1 MLANITD
8 EDDNWLIHISWSLLG
23 QILFPLT
30 KYLGVYPRNVVRPGG
45 TYVFDP
51 PYAGCDER

>member
-1 MLANITD
+1 MLANISG
-8 EDDNWLIHISWSLLG
+8 EDDNWLIHISLVFIG
-23 QILFPLT
+23 TNPPLT
-30 KYLGVYPRNVVRPGG
+30 NYLGVYPRKVVRPGG